1 MGEAAVASII
11 TERKKNGAYKDIFD
25 FIQRVN
31 LSACNKKT
39 IESLALA
46 GAFDSFGEIC
56 REVFFEKNTKGEPF
70 SDVLVRYGTK
80 YQMDKSASQNSLFGD
95 IGGVEIAAPE
105 IPQAP
110 VWSDLERLNKERELV
125 GIYLSAHPLD
135 EFSIILD
142 NVCNVRLNDLNDL
155 TPFYDK
161 DITVGGIVTD
171 VKEMTTRKGNPM
183 GRAKVEDY
191 SGSYEFVFFDRDWI
205 DKKNYFAKGMFLF
218 MRGRCQPRKW
228 QKDLYQIVIN
238 TIELLPNVKD
248 NLIQKLTVQVPL
260 SVIDKDFIA
269 EFSEQTEQHPGS
281 TELCF
286 SIFDNDRI
294 AQVTMVS
301 KKTRISVRKE
311 LIDFLDGRPDIDY
324 QINDSLTKTEKMK
337 RLAKTE
343 EIPVPETAEVEEE
356 IS

>member
-1 MGEAAVASII
+1 MP
-11 TERKKNGAYKDIFD
+11 D
-25 FIQRVN
+25 
-31 LSACNKKT
+31 
-39 IESLALA
+39 
-46 GAFDSFGEIC
+46 
-56 REVFFEKNTKGEPF
+56 
-70 SDVLVRYGTK
+70 
-80 YQMDKSASQNSLFGD
+80 
-95 IGGVEIAAPE
+95 
-105 IPQAP
+105 
-110 VWSDLERLNKERELV
+110 
-125 GIYLSAHPLD
+125 
-135 EFSIILD
+135 
-142 NVCNVRLNDLNDL
+142 
-155 TPFYDK
+155 
-161 DITVGGIVTD
+161 
-171 VKEMTTRKGNPM
+171 
-183 GRAKVEDY
+183 
-191 SGSYEFVFFDRDWI
+191 
-205 DKKNYFAKGMFLF
+205 
-218 MRGRCQPRKW
+218 
-228 QKDLYQIVIN
+228 
-238 TIELLPNVKD
+238 VKD